1 MPWYHRIATFLN
13 HSLPQLRATRRTNLA
28 LLTVAILERRALAI
42 SVLVQAWRV
51 ELPYSHHQRKK
62 RLFRFLSNHRFDTM
76 AVQTALLGPICQ
88 TARLKGLAPIMI
100 DWSDLGRGRNGLFA
114 AVCFRGRGL
123 PLLSW
128 VCTPEELNPSQNRVE
143 EFFIGRLLRHL
154 PTNIRPLLLADRGF
168 GRASLIKFLQQMP
181 NHTGYPVDY
190 VVRLKGDV
198 VVHSPDYRGRLRDYP
213 LRKGRILFWPQ
224 TLYRSDG
231 AVVINLIL
239 YWARGH
245 REPWYLATSLT
256 DPRKAVRMYRKRMQ
270 PEQYF
275 KSLPRATTRGRQT
288 TLRTGPEHRNH
299 HPPAAT
305 FTGWFAAGLLSADT
319 AGNAGIANLPA
330 TGLLPREAGHS
341 PPGLRILSRQPRPIR
356 QPLPHPPPNR
366 VRVSSG
372 VFYRHAALNVTIKR
386 RR

>member
-1 MPWYHRIATFLN
+1 MSWYHRIASFLN
-13 HSLPQLRATRRTNLA
+13 SALPELRATRRTNLA
-28 LLTVAILERRALAI
+28 LLTVAILERCALAI
-42 SVLVQAWRV
+42 SVLVRAWRV

-62 RLFRFLSNHRFDTM
+62 RLFRFLSNTGFDTV

-88 TARLKGLAPIMI
+88 AVRLRGLVPIMI
-100 DWSDLGRGRNGLFA
+100 DWSDLGQGRNGLFA

-128 VCTPEELNPSQNRVE
+128 VSTSEELDPSQNRLE

-168 GRASLIKFLQQMP
+168 GRANLIQFVQQMP
-181 NHTGYPVDY
+181 NHTGYPVDF
-190 VVRLKGDV
+190 VIRLRGDV
-198 VVHSPDYRGRLRDYP
+198 VVQSADYRGRLRDYP

-231 AVVINLIL
+231 AVVVNLVL

-256 DPRKAVRMYRKRMQ
+256 DHRRAVRMYRKRMQ

-275 KSLPRATTRGRQT
+275 KDGKQRFGLNRSTVTTT
-288 TLRTGPEHRNH
+288 HRLQRLLV
-299 HPPAAT
+299 
-305 FTGWFAAGLLSADT
+305 GLLLACC
-319 AGNAGIANLPA
+319 
-330 TGLLPREAGHS
+330 LLILS
-341 PPGLRILSRQPRPIR
+341 GLRVSPTFRRQICSRGKLSILHLGYEYYLATPDPPHRLFTIR
-356 QPLPHPPPNR
+356 RNQT
-366 VRVSSG
+366 G
-372 VFYRHAALNVTIKR
+372 YA
-386 RR
+386 

>member
-1 MPWYHRIATFLN
+1 MSWYHRIATFLDY
-13 HSLPQLRATRRTNLA
+13 SLPQLRATRRTNLA

-42 SVLVQAWRV
+42 SVLVRAWRV

-62 RLFRFLSNHRFDTM
+62 RLFRFLSNTGFDSV
-76 AVQTALLGPICQ
+76 AVQTALLGPICPA
-88 TARLKGLAPIMI
+88 ARLKGLTPIMI
-100 DWSDLGRGRNGLFA
+100 DWSDLGQGRNGLFA

-128 VCTPEELNPSQNRVE
+128 VATPAELNPSQNRVE

-168 GRASLIKFLQQMP
+168 GRASLIQLVQQMP

-190 VVRLKGDV
+190 VIRLRGDV
-198 VVHSPDYRGRLRDYP
+198 VVQSTDYRGRLRDYP
-213 LRKGRILFWPQ
+213 LRKGRINFWPQ

-231 AVVINLIL
+231 VAVINLIR

-256 DPRKAVRMYRKRMQ
+256 DPHQAVRMYRKRMQ

-275 KSLPRATTRGRQT
+275 RDGKQRFGLNRSTVTTTHRLQRLLVGVLLACCRLILLGMRASPTFRRQVCSRGKLGILHLGYEYYLATPDPPDNLFHIHHQT
-288 TLRTGPEHRNH
+288 GY
-299 HPPAAT
+299 A
-305 FTGWFAAGLLSADT
+305 
-319 AGNAGIANLPA
+319 
-330 TGLLPREAGHS
+330 
-341 PPGLRILSRQPRPIR
+341 
-356 QPLPHPPPNR
+356 
-366 VRVSSG
+366 
-372 VFYRHAALNVTIKR
+372 
-386 RR
+386 

>member
-1 MPWYHRIATFLN
+1 MAWYHRIATFLN
-13 HSLPQLRATRRTNLA
+13 YSVPQLRATRRTNLA

-42 SVLVQAWRV
+42 SVLVRAWRV

-62 RLFRFLSNHRFDTM
+62 RLFHFLSNTGFDAI

-88 TARLKGLAPIMI
+88 AARLRRLVPIMI
-100 DWSDLGRGRNGLFA
+100 DWSDLGQGRNGLFA

-128 VCTPEELNPSQNRVE
+128 VSTPEELDPSQNRVE

-168 GRASLIKFLQQMP
+168 GWASLIRLVQQMP

-190 VVRLKGDV
+190 VIRLKGDV
-198 VVHSPDYRGRLRDYP
+198 VVQSTDYRGRLRDYP

-231 AVVINLIL
+231 AAVINLVL

-256 DPRKAVRMYRKRMQ
+256 NPRRAVRMYRKRMQ

-275 KSLPRATTRGRQT
+275 KSLPRARTRGRQT
-288 TLRTGPEHRNH
+288 TLRLEPQHGDHHR
-299 HPPAAT
+299 PTAT
-305 FTGWFAAGLLSADT
+305 IAGRAAAGLLPADT
-319 AGNAGIANLPA
+319 GRHAGVADFPKA
-330 TGLLPREAGHS
+330 GLLPRQVGH
-341 PPGLRILSRQPRPIR
+341 PAPGLRILPRHARPAR
-356 QPLPHPPPNR
+356 QPLHHSPPPNR
-366 VRVSSG
+366 VRVRS
-372 VFYRHAALNVTIKR
+372 RDHLTR
-386 RR
+386 

>member
-1 MPWYHRIATFLN
+1 MSWYHRIATFLN
-13 HSLPQLRATRRTNLA
+13 YSLPELRATRRTNLA

-42 SVLVQAWRV
+42 SVLVRAWHLQ
-51 ELPYSHHQRKK
+51 LPYSHHQRKK
-62 RLFRFLSNHRFDTM
+62 RLFRFLSNDRFDTV
-76 AVQTALLGPICQ
+76 AVQTALLEPICQ
-88 TARLKGLAPIMI
+88 ATRLRGLTPIMI

-128 VCTPEELNPSQNRVE
+128 ASTPNELNPSQNRVE

-154 PTNIRPLLLADRGF
+154 PTTIRPLLLADRGF
-168 GRASLIKFLQQMP
+168 GRASLIHFLQIMP

-190 VVRLKGDV
+190 VIRLKGDV
-198 VVHSPDYRGRLRDYP
+198 VIQSAGYRGRLRNYP

-231 AVVINLIL
+231 AAVINLAL

-256 DPRKAVRMYRKRMQ
+256 DPRKAVRMYRRRMQ

-275 KSLPRATTRGRQT
+275 KDGKQRFGLNRSTVTTTGRLQR
-288 TLRTGPEHRNH
+288 LLV
-299 HPPAAT
+299 
-305 FTGWFAAGLLSADT
+305 GLLLACC
-319 AGNAGIANLPA
+319 
-330 TGLLPREAGHS
+330 LL
-341 PPGLRILSRQPRPIR
+341 ILMGM
-356 QPLPHPPPNR
+356 
-366 VRVSSG
+366 RVSST
-372 VFYRHAALNVTIKR
+372 FR
-386 RR
+386 RQVCSRGRLGILHLGYEYYLATPDPPANLFPIQRYQTGYA

>member
-1 MPWYHRIATFLN
+1 MSWYHRIATFLQGA
-13 HSLPQLRATRRTNLA
+13 LPQLRTTRRTNLA
-28 LLTVAILERRALAI
+28 LLTAAVLDRRTLSI
-42 SVLVQAWRV
+42 SVLARAWHVQ
-51 ELPYSHHQRKK
+51 LPYSHHQRKK
-62 RLFRFLSNHRFDTM
+62 RLFRFLSNTGFDSV

-88 TARLKGLAPIMI
+88 AAKLRGLTPIMI
-100 DWSDLGRGRNGLFA
+100 DWSDLGQGRNGLFA

-128 VCTPEELNPSQNRVE
+128 VSTPAELNPSQNRVE

-168 GRASLIKFLQQMP
+168 GRASLIRLVQQMP

-198 VVHSPDYRGRLRDYP
+198 VVQSSDYRGRLRDYP

-245 REPWYLATSLT
+245 REPWYLATSLS
-256 DPRKAVRMYRKRMQ
+256 DHRQAVKMYRKRMQ

-275 KSLPRATTRGRQT
+275 KDGKQRFGLDRSTVTTTARLQR
-288 TLRTGPEHRNH
+288 LLV
-299 HPPAAT
+299 
-305 FTGWFAAGLLSADT
+305 GLLLACC
-319 AGNAGIANLPA
+319 
-330 TGLLPREAGHS
+330 LLILV
-341 PPGLRILSRQPRPIR
+341 GLRASPTFRRQVCSRGKLGILNLGYEYYLATPD
-356 QPLPHPPPNR
+356 PPDNL
-366 VRVSSG
+366 
-372 VFYRHAALNVTIKR
+372 FTIHHHQTGYA
-386 RR
+386 

>member
-1 MPWYHRIATFLN
+1 MPWYHWIATFLN
-13 HSLPQLRATRRTNLA
+13 DALPEFRATRRTNLA
-28 LLTVAILERRALAI
+28 LLTAAILQRRTLAI
-42 SVLVQAWRV
+42 SVLVRSWHVQ
-51 ELPYSHHQRKK
+51 LPYSHHQRKK
-62 RLFRFLSNHRFDTM
+62 RLFRFLSNTAFDSV
-76 AVQTALLGPICQ
+76 AVQTALLAPICQ
-88 TARLKGLAPIMI
+88 GARLRGLVPIMI
-100 DWSDLGRGRNGLFA
+100 DWSDLGQGRNGLFA

-128 VCTPEELNPSQNRVE
+128 VSTPTELDPSQNRVE

-168 GRASLIKFLQQMP
+168 GRASLIQLLQAMP

-190 VVRLKGDV
+190 VIRLKGDV
-198 VVHSPDYRGRLRDYP
+198 VVQSADYRGRLRDYS

-256 DPRKAVRMYRKRMQ
+256 DPRLAVKMYRRRMQ

-275 KSLPRATTRGRQT
+275 RDGKQRFG
-288 TLRTGPEHRNH
+288 
-299 HPPAAT
+299 
-305 FTGWFAAGLLSADT
+305 
-319 AGNAGIANLPA
+319 
-330 TGLLPREAGHS
+330 
-341 PPGLRILSRQPRPIR
+341 LSRSTVTTTHRLQRLLVALLLACCLLILAGMRASPTFR
-356 QPLPHPPPNR
+356 QQVCSRGKLGILHLGYEYYLATPDPPDR
-366 VRVSSG
+366 L
-372 VFYRHAALNVTIKR
+372 FTIARHQTGYA
-386 RR
+386 